1 MKRAIL
7 YGALVAF
14 AILILG
20 VAGVAG
26 WLLATP
32 EGGKRF
38 LETVASIAGARLEIG
53 RMEGRLLDGLRL
65 EDITL
70 HASEMTI
77 TSGFLILDWDPLPL
91 LIGDLS
97 VKKLHARTI
106 EIVDNRPESKAPT
119 DLSWPVISGPLARVN
134 SRVSDLDITGIT
146 YNKPGKKPFSLNRVS
161 CRADLWGGRLAITR
175 LIIGAPY
182 ALVSG
187 AAGVSFRE
195 PRLNLF
201 ATVKPSSPAAG
212 FERFLVHAALQPGR
226 GDEQAAGDI
235 HAVAAGKESKVE
247 LSSGAALSRTS
258 ISLRDLALSQ
268 AGRQGRITGKGTI
281 SFAGPKPEF
290 LISLG
295 LEKLDLS
302 REAPTLPPLTGA
314 IGLKGYA
321 DDYKGNFHLAV
332 AGKGWRSADLRG
344 KISGDNS
351 KVNVTLDRG
360 ALLKGTLSGTLR
372 AAWQEGLSLT
382 ASLRARKL
390 DPSRI
395 TPDWKGEV
403 NLDAQ
408 ACVRSAEDAP
418 LSARLEARLL
428 DSRLRGRALSGVLAA
443 RAAGSDVIFD
453 RLFLQGRGFDLRAA
467 GDLARNI
474 VADIRIDD
482 MSGLVPG
489 ASGALLANGKIRRYE
504 GRFGGDLA
512 GRASSLKMAGIRAG
526 SANFKAVVSETR
538 EQAMSMSLQGRDLG
552 YRDYSASEITLDIKG
567 TLGRHVISL
576 DASSPPVRLKTVLV
590 GGYRNSDW
598 RGMITAFS
606 GNDGAGP
613 FTLKRPAALKV
624 SGREISISSL
634 ALNGSGDERLELD
647 GKIVFKPR
655 DIQLSAR
662 WRRLNLAR
670 VARFKDQGSIEGVSN
685 GNFSIKAP
693 WGSSVVISGNMGFA
707 GNATAG
713 EHRVEVP
720 SATLR
725 METAGGE
732 IRAALELNTAR
743 DGRLTATCVAAAP
756 SSSLSLPERISFQAR
771 LDGSDFRA
779 IRAWLPA
786 GLSLEGGISASAE
799 GEWGPSGGIRLSG
812 RVNVGKGIIAGQG
825 KRGEL
830 RANIRSA
837 VLSWDWSGQVLDGA
851 VNLDLAETGR
861 LEGKFTLPVPA
872 RFPAA
877 IEPDG
882 PVSMTLNG
890 NVRENGILSALF
902 PGMVQESR
910 GELEINA
917 RAGGTWRNPR
927 YGGKFLLSRAG
938 VYLPRAGVRFR
949 DVQVSTELINDT
961 VRVQSFSARS
971 GEGALNGSALI
982 RLKEWKLESYSG
994 KINGDR
1000 FQFMNLPE
1008 LQLLGSPNLDFSGTM
1023 QAITVRGEMEI
1034 PELLARD
1041 SRAPAPVRPSRDVVV
1056 VDAPAKPTRS
1066 FPLAVDARVRV
1077 KFGEKVFVKAAG
1089 IDARLGGSVDL
1100 NMRGPDDIRGK
1111 GEVRVEKGI
1120 FRAYGVNL
1128 QITKGRLVFSGGPVS
1143 RPNLDILALRTVGEV
1158 KAGVMVGGTLQ
1169 NPAIRLYSEPGM
1181 AESDI
1186 MGYIVLGHPLSGDKG
1201 QANAVMGAAG
1211 LLLSAG
1217 ESAVLREQIT
1227 ERFGIDTFGVEQDKT
1242 DATRSLVT
1250 VGKYL
1255 TPNLFLSYG
1264 RSLFSPAQ
1272 LLRARYTFSERWE
1285 IETWTGTESGVDLFY
1300 KINFN

>member
-1 MKRAIL
+1 MKRALL
-7 YGALVAF
+7 YGALVAL

-20 VAGVAG
+20 AAGGAG

-32 EGGKRF
+32 EGGRRL
-38 LETVASIAGARLEIG
+38 LETAASMAGARLEIG

-65 EDITL
+65 EDTTL
-70 HASEMTI
+70 RAAEMTI
-77 TSGFLILDWDPLPL
+77 TAGLLILEWDPLPL
-91 LIGDLS
+91 LMGDLS
-97 VKKLHARTI
+97 VEKLHARRVD
-106 EIVDNRPESKAPT
+106 IVDNRPESKEPT
-119 DLSWPVISGPLARVN
+119 DLSWPLISGPLARVN
-134 SRVSDLDITGIT
+134 GRVGELDITGIT
-146 YNKPGKKPFSLNRVS
+146 YKKPGEKPFSLNRVS
-161 CRADLWGGRLAITR
+161 CRADLRAGRLALTG
-175 LIIGAPY
+175 LIIGAPEGV
-182 ALVSG
+182 ASG

-226 GDEQAAGDI
+226 GDEQAAGEI
-235 HAVAAGKESKVE
+235 HAVADGKERRVE

-258 ISLRDLALSQ
+258 ISFRNLSLSES
-268 AGRQGRITGKGTI
+268 GRQGRITGKGTI
-281 SFAGPKPEF
+281 SFAETRPEF

-302 REAPTLPPLTGA
+302 REAPTLPPLNGA
-314 IGLKGYA
+314 LGLKGSA
-321 DDYKGNFHLAV
+321 DAYKGDFHLAV

-344 KISGDNS
+344 KISGDDK
-351 KVNVTLDRG
+351 KVDVALERG
-360 ALLKGTLSGTLR
+360 ALLNGTISGALR
-372 AAWQEGLSLT
+372 AAWLEGLSLT

-390 DPSRI
+390 DPSRV
-395 TPDWKGEV
+395 TPEWKGEV
-403 NLDAQ
+403 NLDAR
-408 ACVRSAEDAP
+408 ASMRSAEGAP
-418 LSARLEARLL
+418 VSARLEARLL

-443 RAAGSDVIFD
+443 RASGNDVILD
-453 RLFLQGRGFDLRAA
+453 RLFLQGKGFDLRAA

-489 ASGALLANGKIRRYE
+489 ASGALRANGKIRRRE
-504 GRFGGDLA
+504 GRFGGEIA

-538 EQAMSMSLQGRDLG
+538 EQALTLSLEGRDLG
-552 YRDYSASEITLDIKG
+552 YQEYSAADAGLNIKG
-567 TLGRHVISL
+567 TLSRHVIRL
-576 DASSPPVRLKTVLV
+576 DASSPPVSLKTVLE
-590 GGYRNSDW
+590 GGYRDSGW

-606 GNDGAGP
+606 GNDGVGP
-613 FTLKRPAALKV
+613 FTLEGPAALRV
-624 SGREISISSL
+624 SGREIGLSSL
-634 ALNGSGDERLELD
+634 ALNGSGAERIALD
-647 GKIVFKPR
+647 GKMVFKPG
-655 DIQLSAR
+655 DIQLAAR

-670 VARFKDQGSIEGVSN
+670 LARFKEKGIIEGVTN
-685 GNFSIKAP
+685 GDLSVTDP
-693 WGSSVVISGNMGFA
+693 SGSRVVISGNIGFA
-707 GNATAG
+707 GTAEAG
-713 EHRVEVP
+713 QHRVEVP

-725 METAGGE
+725 VETAGGE

-743 DGRLTATCVAAAP
+743 DGRLTATCVAPAP
-756 SSSLSLPERISFQAR
+756 STLSLPERIGFQAS
-771 LDGSDFRA
+771 LEGSDFRA
-779 IRAWLPA
+779 IRPWLPA
-786 GLSLEGGISASAE
+786 GLSLEGGISAKTQ
-799 GEWGPSGGIRLSG
+799 GEWRPSGAIRLNG
-812 RVNVGKGIIAGQG
+812 TANVGKGVIASQA

-830 RANIRSA
+830 RADIRSA
-837 VLSWDWSGQVLDGA
+837 VLTWDWSGQALDGA

-872 RFPAA
+872 RFPVA

-910 GELEINA
+910 GELEIKA
-917 RAGGTWRNPR
+917 RADGTWRNPR

-949 DVQVSTELINDT
+949 DVQVSTVLRNDT
-961 VRVQSFSARS
+961 IRVESFSARS

-982 RLKEWKLESYSG
+982 RLKEWRLESYSG

-1008 LQLLGSPNLDFSGTM
+1008 LQLLGSPNLDFTGTM
-1023 QAITVRGEMEI
+1023 EAITVRGEMEI

-1056 VDAPAKPTRS
+1056 VDAPAKPSRS

-1089 IDARLGGSVDL
+1089 IDARLGGEVNL
-1100 NMRGPDDIRGK
+1100 TMRGPDDIRGK
-1111 GEVRVEKGI
+1111 GEVRVEKGS

-1128 QITKGRLVFSGGPVS
+1128 QITKGRLVFPGGPVS

-1186 MGYIVLGHPLSGDKG
+1186 MSYIVLGHPMSGGKG

-1227 ERFGIDTFGVEQDKT
+1227 ERFGIDTFGMEQDKT

>member
-1 MKRAIL
+1 MKRALL
-7 YGALVAF
+7 YGALVAL
-14 AILILG
+14 AIIILG
-20 VAGVAG
+20 VTGVAG

-32 EGGKRF
+32 EGGRRL
-38 LETVASIAGARLEIG
+38 LETAASMAGARLEIG

-65 EDITL
+65 QDTTL
-70 HASEMTI
+70 RASEMTI
-77 TSGFLILDWDPLPL
+77 TAGLLILDWNPLPL

-97 VKKLHARTI
+97 VEKLHARRVD
-106 EIVDNRPESKAPT
+106 IVDNRPESEEPT

-134 SRVSDLDITGIT
+134 GRVGDLDITGFT
-146 YNKPGKKPFSLNRVS
+146 YEKSREKPFSLNRVS
-161 CRADLWGGRLAITR
+161 CRADLRAGRLAVTR
-175 LIIGAPY
+175 LIIGAPEGV
-182 ALVSG
+182 ASG

-212 FERFLVHAALQPGR
+212 FERFLVHAALRPGR
-226 GDEQAAGDI
+226 GDEQAAGNI
-235 HAVAAGKESKVE
+235 HAVAAGKERKVE
-247 LSSGAALSRTS
+247 LSSGAALTRTS
-258 ISLRDLALSQ
+258 ISFRNLALSE

-281 SFAGPKPEF
+281 SFAGPKPEL

-314 IGLKGYA
+314 LGLKGNA
-321 DDYKGNFHLAV
+321 DAYKGDFHLAV

-351 KVNVTLDRG
+351 KVDVTLDRG
-360 ALLKGTLSGTLR
+360 ALLKGTLSGALR

-408 ACVRSAEDAP
+408 ASLRNAEGAP

-428 DSRLRGRALSGVLAA
+428 ESRLRGRALSGVLAA
-443 RAAGSDVIFD
+443 HAAGNDVILD
-453 RLFLQGRGFDLRAA
+453 RLFLQGKGFDLRAA
-467 GDLARNI
+467 GNLASNI

-489 ASGALLANGKIRRYE
+489 ASGALLANGKIRRRE

-512 GRASSLKMAGIRAG
+512 GRASSLKMAGISAG
-526 SANFKAVVSETR
+526 SANFKAAVSESR
-538 EQAMSMSLQGRDLG
+538 GQALAMSLQGRDLG
-552 YRDYSASEITLDIKG
+552 YQGYSVREARLNIKG
-567 TLGRHVISL
+567 ALGRHVISL
-576 DASSPPVRLKTVLV
+576 DASSPPVTLKTVLE
-590 GGYRNSDW
+590 GAWRDSGW
-598 RGMITAFS
+598 RGMITTFS

-613 FTLKRPAALKV
+613 FTLESPAVLRV
-624 SGREISISSL
+624 SGREMDVSSL
-634 ALNGSGDERLELD
+634 ALTGAGAERLELD
-647 GKIVFKPR
+647 GKIVFRSR
-655 DIQLSAR
+655 DVNLSAR
-662 WRRLNLAR
+662 WRQLNLAR
-670 VARFKDQGSIEGVSN
+670 LARFEEKEMIEGVTS
-685 GNFSIKAP
+685 GDLSVTSP
-693 WGSSVVISGNMGFA
+693 PGRRVVISGNIDLA
-707 GNATAG
+707 GTAEAG
-713 EHRVEVP
+713 QHRVEVP
-720 SATLR
+720 SATVR
-725 METAGGE
+725 IETTGGE
-732 IRAALELNTAR
+732 IRAILELNTAR
-743 DGRLTATCVAAAP
+743 DGRLTASCDAP
-756 SSSLSLPERISFQAR
+756 APSSLSLPERIGFQAS
-771 LDGSDFRA
+771 LEGSDFRA
-779 IRAWLPA
+779 IRPWLPA
-786 GLSLEGGISASAE
+786 GLSLEGGISARAE

-812 RVNVGKGIIAGQG
+812 TANVGKGIIAGQG

-837 VLSWDWSGQVLDGA
+837 VLTWDWSGQALDGA

-872 RFPAA
+872 RLPAA

-902 PGMVQESR
+902 PGMIQESR
-910 GELEINA
+910 GELEIKA
-917 RAGGTWRNPR
+917 RAGGTWRTPS

-961 VRVQSFSARS
+961 IRVQSFSARS

-1023 QAITVRGEMEI
+1023 EAITVRGEMGI

-1056 VDAPAKPTRS
+1056 VDAPAKPARS

-1077 KFGEKVFVKAAG
+1077 KFGDKVFVKAAG
-1089 IDARLGGSVDL
+1089 IDARLGGAVDL
-1100 NMRGPDDIRGK
+1100 TMRGPDDIRGK
-1111 GEVRVEKGI
+1111 GEVRVEKGS

-1128 QITKGRLVFSGGPVS
+1128 QITKGRLVFPGGPVS
-1143 RPNLDILALRTVGEV
+1143 RPNLDILALRAVGEV

-1227 ERFGIDTFGVEQDKT
+1227 ERFGIDSFGVEQDKT